1 MTYVSEWCRDRISPA
16 LSDEAASRMVR
27 LSPGVDTDRFYPGCG
42 GAEVR
47 KGLGISEDA
56 PVVVCTARMIK
67 RKGQDTLV
75 EAWPAVLREFPDAVL
90 LLVGDGPYRARVE
103 RFARRLGVEDSV
115 IFTGSVPW
123 EEMPAYTDAGDVFAM
138 PCRTRLFGLE
148 AEAFGIV
155 FLEAAA
161 CGLPVIAGDS
171 GGAPEV
177 VAALGSGTVHPTVA
191 SAFSRGMINAIGP
204 RRLADGPTVSPADST
219 PSDWTDV
226 SERLRELLIAG

>member
-1 MTYVSEWCRDRISPA
+1 MTYVSEWCRDRIAPA
-16 LSDEAASRMVR
+16 LSAEAASRMVR

-47 KGLGISEDA
+47 KRLGIPADA

-75 EAWPAVLREFPDAVL
+75 KAWPAVLAEFPDAVL
-90 LLVGDGPYRARVE
+90 LLVGDGPNRSRVE
-103 RFARRLGVEDSV
+103 RLAKRLGVEDSV

-138 PCRTRLFGLE
+138 PCRTRLLGLE

-161 CGLPVIAGDS
+161 CGLPVIAGES
-171 GGAPEV
+171 GGAPAAVATIGASMTCAANSTALV
-177 VAALGSGTVHPTVA
+177 VALVRT
-191 SAFSRGMINAIGP
+191 
-204 RRLADGPTVSPADST
+204 LADGNRDAGSAIRLARLAHLDWRAVSG
-219 PSDWTDV
+219 
-226 SERLRELLIAG
+226 LFRELL